1 MEYHPNIATSSSS
14 IAPQAPVKKT
24 TYPLAQNGPTSATTS
39 LRRSIPLV
47 LPIGQNQV
55 ESIPTNGD
63 LNNVTIIPISNGN
76 YVHIGASGT
85 RSSTLHSM
93 ESINDNHPVNLSVH
107 KDSSEIENLEASGAT
122 TSLKRIIPIVLP
134 IGQNQ
139 VESIATNGDQN
150 NVTIIPMSNGQNQV
164 ESIPINGDLNNV
176 TIIPMSNRNYAST
189 GAIPKGSRKMKI
201 MDANLDFG
209 SIGTFEKSD
218 YSPLKSCTGSGNNN
232 RYGSIL
238 IDFMSFVH

>member
-134 IGQNQ
+134 NGPNQ
-139 VESIATNGDQN
+139 A
-150 NVTIIPMSNGQNQV
+150 
-164 ESIPINGDLNNV
+164 ESIPTNGDLNNA
-176 TIIPMSNRNYAST
+176 TIIPMSNRNYANT
-189 GAIPKGSRKMKI
+189 GAIPKGSRKMKTLELSSTCLQVQAPQSLLQ
-201 MDANLDFG
+201 DANLDFG
-209 SIGTFEKSD
+209 SISTFEKSEVSNNCSNATH
-218 YSPLKSCTGSGNNN
+218 YSKSSFFVQKFNF
-232 RYGSIL
+232 
-238 IDFMSFVH
+238 DFP